1 MGTSSIFQDVRTW
14 GTQHVA
20 NHSFLEALIVTDD
33 SSSQVVARL
42 ALGLVMFPHGAQ
54 KALGWFGGPGMPDT
68 IALFQKMGIS
78 PFLGG
83 LAVVAEFLG
92 AIGLITGF
100 FARLSA
106 FGILC
111 TMLVATWMVHVP
123 NGLFMNWSGLQAG
136 EGIEFHLLAM
146 ALALIVFFAG
156 AGRFSIDREIYR
168 KTRGV

>member
-1 MGTSSIFQDVRTW
+1 MATTSIFQDAKEW
-14 GTQHVA
+14 GTAHIA
-20 NHSFLEALIVTDD
+20 NHSWLEALIATDD
-33 SSSQVVARL
+33 SSSQVVARF

-54 KALGWFGGPGMPDT
+54 KALGWFGGMGMPDT
-68 IALFQKMGIS
+68 LATFQQVGIS

-83 LAVVAEFLG
+83 LAVMAEFLG

-100 FARLSA
+100 FARISA

-111 TMLVATWMVHVP
+111 TMLVATWMVHLP
-123 NGLFMNWSGLQAG
+123 NGLFMNWNGLQKG
-136 EGIEFHLLAM
+136 EGIEFHILAM